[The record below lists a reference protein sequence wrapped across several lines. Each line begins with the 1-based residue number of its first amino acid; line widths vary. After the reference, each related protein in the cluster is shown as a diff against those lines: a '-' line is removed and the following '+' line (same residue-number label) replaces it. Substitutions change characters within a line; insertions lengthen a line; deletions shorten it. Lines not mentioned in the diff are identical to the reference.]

1 MIRHRTALLKAL
13 LALAIFGTVPS
24 SVDHTGLNTVAL
36 GLVRLPLAT
45 IGMGVI
51 IALRGREVVRALAGE
66 FRGSWP
72 WLVAIGGFFG
82 LHWLTYF
89 YAIKLGGPSL
99 SELGFCTYGAQ
110 LPLLGWACG
119 FGRPSAATWG
129 SVALATIGVWLCVGG
144 ADMEYEHFAGLAIAV
159 LSGGFYAA
167 LPLLHQRL
175 AAVDPQLRTWSQF
188 CFALPVFLVC
198 APWAEWSFR
207 ASDVLLIVHLG
218 LIVTLVAH
226 YLWVQATTVLPIEV
240 TGVVAYLQ
248 LPMSLTMNWLL
259 SDKPL
264 TGRMVLGAAFVVAA
278 NLLTVG
284 LRARWSRRSG

>member
-1 MIRHRTALLKAL
+1 VIRHRTALLKAL

-24 SVDHTGLNTVAL
+24 SVEHSGLNSVAL

-51 IALRGREVVRALAGE
+51 IALRGREVVRGLAQE
-66 FRGSWP
+66 FRRHWP

-129 SVALATIGVWLCVGG
+129 SVALATLGVWLCVGG
-144 ADMEYEHFAGLAIAV
+144 AEMDATHLTGLAIAV

-175 AAVDPQLRTWSQF
+175 ADVDPQLRTWSQF
-188 CFALPVFLVC
+188 CFALPVFLLV
-198 APWAEWSFR
+198 APWAVWSFKTG
-207 ASDVLLIVHLG
+207 DVLLIIHLG

-226 YLWVQATTVLPIEV
+226 YLWVQATTVMPIEV

-248 LPMSLTMNWLL
+248 LPMSLTMNWLF
-259 SDKPL
+259 SDTPL
-264 TGRMVLGAAFVVAA
+264 TARMIAGAACVVAA

-284 LRARWSRRSG
+284 LRARWSRRGD